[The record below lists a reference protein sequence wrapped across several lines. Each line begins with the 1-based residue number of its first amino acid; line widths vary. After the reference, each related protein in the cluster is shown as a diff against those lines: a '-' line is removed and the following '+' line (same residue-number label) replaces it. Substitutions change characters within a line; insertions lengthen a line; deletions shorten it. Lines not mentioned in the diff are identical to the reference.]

1 MLDSLTL
8 LRAMNGIHGEDVVMA
23 GKTYFE
29 SRKTRTARRIVHL
42 TLLAAVL
49 ISLLTIGAYASN
61 FLGLKAIMIPEAT
74 IEVSNTPAPTAQS
87 QDIPEETG
95 STAPV
100 SAPEP
105 QEAAGQAAGNALVSI
120 TQPQAVPEDLDSA
133 TKEKVENARAAWD
146 EWQNWR
152 RTSPDIPHE
161 PQAFMPPKGSAITN
175 YEDNGDGTYT
185 ISFYGKD
192 VLALIHE
199 QPDGEPDF
207 SAATPL
213 EVRTA
218 TAEEMAEK
226 ESWMEYVNLTY
237 GDYDFNYDI
246 HNEAE
251 AAKLE
256 EIAAKYGLRLRRGQT
271 LLWSKET
278 TEKMDAEFNAQHG
291 TSLHTDTSDP
301 RFLTDRELC
310 DRISAA
316 GCSGDLFRE
325 IPWGFD
331 KVYYFDEGT
340 FCVSYDQELSDGRR
354 VKCYGYNSMYATLSS
369 GREVVSQITDPEQ
382 FLVRTHTAP
391 DGTELTILQGEKEA
405 FLYVYLPDSFFEM
418 HIQSD
423 GILSEADVDAV
434 ADNLNYSGIGI

>member
-29 SRKTRTARRIVHL
+29 SRKTRTTRRIVHL

-74 IEVSNTPAPTAQS
+74 IEVSNTPAPAVQP
-87 QDIPEETG
+87 QAVPEEAG
-95 STAPV
+95 SAAPV

-105 QEAAGQAAGNALVSI
+105 QEAAEQTDSNALVSI
-120 TQPQAVPEDLDSA
+120 TQPQAVPEELDSSI
-133 TKEKVENARAAWD
+133 KEKVANARAAWD
-146 EWQNWR
+146 EWHNWR
-152 RTSPDIPHE
+152 KTSPAIPHE
-161 PQAFMPPKGSAITN
+161 PQAFMPPKGSAISN
-175 YEDNGDGTYT
+175 YEDNGDGTWT

-192 VLALIHE
+192 AIALING
-199 QPDGEPDF
+199 QANGEPDL
-207 SAATPL
+207 SAVTPL
-213 EVRTA
+213 EIRTA

-226 ESWMEYVNLTY
+226 ERWMEYTNLTY

-316 GCSGDLFRE
+316 GCSGELFRK

-369 GREVVSQITDPEQ
+369 GREVVSRITDPEQ
-382 FLVRTHTAP
+382 FLIRTHTTP
-391 DGTELTILQGEKEA
+391 DGTELTILQKEKEA
-405 FLYVYLPDSFFEM
+405 FLYVYLPNSFFEM
-418 HIQSD
+418 RIQSD

-434 ADNLNYSGIGI
+434 ADNLNYSNIGI

>member
-1 MLDSLTL
+1 MLYSLTL

-29 SRKTRTARRIVHL
+29 SRKTRTTRRILHL

-61 FLGLKAIMIPEAT
+61 FLGLKAIMIPEAS
-74 IEVSNTPAPTAQS
+74 IEASNTPAPAAQP
-87 QDIPEETG
+87 QAVPEEAG
-95 STAPV
+95 RAAPV

-105 QEAAGQAAGNALVSI
+105 QETAEQADSNALVSI
-120 TQPQAVPEDLDSA
+120 TQPQAVPEELDSA
-133 TKEKVENARAAWD
+133 TKEKIENARAAWD

-152 RTSPDIPHE
+152 ETSPDIPHE
-161 PQAFMPPKGSAITN
+161 PQAFMPPKGSSISS

-185 ISFYGKD
+185 ISFYGED
-192 VLALIHE
+192 AIAQITE

-218 TAEEMAEK
+218 TAEELAEK
-226 ESWMEYVNLTY
+226 EHWMEYANLSY

-278 TEKMDAEFNAQHG
+278 AEKMDAEFNAQHG

-316 GCSGDLFRE
+316 GCSGELFRE

-354 VKCYGYNSMYATLSS
+354 VTCYGYNSMYATLSS
-369 GREVVSQITDPEQ
+369 GREVVSRITDPEQ
-382 FLVRTHTAP
+382 FSVRTHTAP
-391 DGTELTILQGEKEA
+391 DGTELTILQKEKEA

-423 GILSEADVDAV
+423 DNLSEADVDAV
-434 ADNLNYSGIGI
+434 ADNLNDSGIGI